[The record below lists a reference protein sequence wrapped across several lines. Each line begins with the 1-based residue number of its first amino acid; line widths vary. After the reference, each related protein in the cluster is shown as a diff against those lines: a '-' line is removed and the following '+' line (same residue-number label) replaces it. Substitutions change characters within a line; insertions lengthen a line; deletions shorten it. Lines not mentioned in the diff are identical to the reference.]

1 MNLLVENLTSPMV
14 GCFLLGMI
22 ATWVRSDLKLP
33 DALYQAL
40 SIYLLLS
47 IGLKGGV
54 ALSATPVQLVVLPVA
69 ATLVLGVLTPLVMF
83 FYARYVARID
93 RTNSAALAAHYG
105 SVSAVT
111 FIAALGFADLNGAS
125 YEGFLPA
132 LVAVLEIPS
141 IVIGIF
147 IARPNRDTTSIKEG
161 LHEVFSGK
169 SILLLAGGVLI
180 GILTG
185 KGGYEQVKPFF
196 TDGFRGALCL
206 FLLDMGLIASRR
218 LKEMETGIGLL
229 ALAGIIVPVING
241 ALGVLAGSLAGMSEG
256 GAAILGTMAASASYI
271 AAPAAIRAALPEANP
286 GMYLTASLG
295 ITFPFNLAAGIP
307 LYFWMAQ
314 HLI

>member
-1 MNLLVENLTSPMV
+1 
-14 GCFLLGMI
+14 
-22 ATWVRSDLKLP
+22 
-33 DALYQAL
+33 LYQAL

-93 RTNSAALAAHYG
+93 RINAAALAAHYG

-111 FIAALGFADLNGAS
+111 FIAALSFADLKGAS

-132 LVAVLEIPS
+132 LVTVLEIPA
-141 IVIGIF
+141 IVVGIF
-147 IARPNRDTTSIKEG
+147 IARPNLDSASIKEG
-161 LHEVFSGK
+161 LHEVFAGK

-185 KGGYEQVKPFF
+185 EGGYEQVKPFF

-218 LKEMETGIGLL
+218 LKEMETGIGIL

-241 ALGVLAGSLAGMSEG
+241 ALGVLAGSLAGLSEG

-314 HLI
+314 HLL